1 MLELTCAARCRHI
14 RLTILK
20 AITMRKSGCWAL
32 ARCFVLIAFI
42 GGSLGVRQA
51 YADAPA
57 DALKSLE
64 GWLAKPAAER
74 AKLSEQSFASM
85 PLTKDQAAKVRAML
99 WDDHVKLIHAEREK
113 EWKDL
118 AITIGEHTLRLKE
131 RTFGTKPEH
140 GWNLFISM
148 HGGGNAAPR
157 VNDQQWENQ
166 IKLYTP
172 KDSLYIA
179 PRAPTNTWN
188 LWHEA
193 HIDDLFNR
201 LIEDAIVLG
210 EVDPN
215 HVYIMG
221 YSAGGDGVY
230 QLAPRMADRL
240 AAAAMMAGHPNDAS
254 PPGLRNIG
262 FTLHVGGKDT
272 AYNRN
277 KVAEKWGIDLDA
289 LAAQDPGGY
298 VHKLVIHQDRPHWMN
313 REDAV
318 AVEWMAG
325 FTRNPIPDKV
335 VWKQSTVT
343 HDRFYWLAVPA
354 GQAKAGAL
362 VIAKHGKQNID
373 IEKTEDVSRLN
384 LLLNDSMIDLDQP
397 VVVTMKGREL
407 FKGVALRTISSLQAT
422 LADRGDPLQIFDS
435 SVTVQI
441 PDGQ

>member
-1 MLELTCAARCRHI
+1 MQTPKRFGLSICAIAV
-14 RLTILK
+14 
-20 AITMRKSGCWAL
+20 AL
-32 ARCFVLIAFI
+32 VGLLFAP
-42 GGSLGVRQA
+42 RQA
-51 YADAPA
+51 QADAAA
-57 DALKSLE
+57 DAIQSLDS
-64 GWLAKPAAER
+64 WLTKPSAER
-74 AKLSEQSFASM
+74 GKLAEQAFASV
-85 PLTKDQAAKVRAML
+85 PLSKDQAATARAML
-99 WDDHVKLIHAEREK
+99 WKDHVKLIHAEREK
-113 EWKDL
+113 EWKDE

-131 RTFGTKPEH
+131 RTFGTKPAN
-140 GWNLFISM
+140 GWNLYISM

-157 VNDQQWENQ
+157 VNDQQWDNQ
-166 IKLYTP
+166 IKLYSP

-210 EVDPN
+210 DVDPN

-230 QLAPRMADRL
+230 QLAPRMADRW

-254 PPGLRNIG
+254 PLSLRNIG

-289 LAAQDPGGY
+289 LATEDPGGY
-298 VHKLVIHQDRPHWMN
+298 PHKLQIHQDRPHWMN

-318 AVEWMAG
+318 AVDWMAG
-325 FTRNPIPDKV
+325 FTRNPVPDKV

-354 GQAKAGAL
+354 GEAKAGAL
-362 VIAKHGKQNID
+362 VTVKRDKQKFE
-373 IEKTEDVSRLN
+373 IEKAEDVAN
-384 LLLNDSMIDLDQP
+384 VKIMLNDAMVDLSQP
-397 VVVTMKGREL
+397 IVVSMKGKTV
-407 FKGVALRTISSLQAT
+407 FNGQALRTIANLDGT
-422 LADRGDPLQIFDS
+422 LEGRGDPDQVFDA
-435 SVTVQI
+435 SVTVRTNGT
-441 PDGQ
+441 D

>member
-1 MLELTCAARCRHI
+1 
-14 RLTILK
+14 
-20 AITMRKSGCWAL
+20 MRNRTTFWLPVWIVAFL
-32 ARCFVLIAFI
+32 FVA
-42 GGSLGVRQA
+42 SVR
-51 YADAPA
+51 ADGPA
-57 DALKSLE
+57 DAVKGLE
-64 GWLAKPAAER
+64 AWLAKPAAER
-74 AKLSEQSFASM
+74 GKISDQAFSSV
-85 PLTKDQAAKVRAML
+85 PLTKEDAQKARKLL
-99 WDDHVKLIHAEREK
+99 WDDHVKMIRAEREK

-118 AITIGEHTLRLKE
+118 AITIGDHTLKLKE
-131 RTFGTKPEH
+131 KTFGTKPEK

-157 VNDQQWENQ
+157 VNDSQWENQ
-166 IKLYTP
+166 IKLYQP

-215 HVYIMG
+215 RVYIMG

-230 QLAPRMADRL
+230 QLAPRMADHL

-254 PPGLRNIG
+254 PLGLRNIG

-289 LAAQDPGGY
+289 LSAEDPGGY
-298 VHKLVIHQDRPHWMN
+298 PHKLVIHPDRPHWMN
-313 REDAV
+313 REDVV
-318 AVEWMAG
+318 AVDWMLG
-325 FTRNPIPDKV
+325 FTRNPLPDKV

-343 HDRFYWLAVPA
+343 HDRFYWLAVPKA
-354 GQAKAGAL
+354 DAKPGTVITVKRDGQKFNVERLEDLPRVTVMVSDAMVDMDQPITVSVK
-362 VIAKHGKQNID
+362 GKQLF
-373 IEKTEDVSRLN
+373 SG
-384 LLLNDSMIDLDQP
+384 
-397 VVVTMKGREL
+397 VVR
-407 FKGVALRTISSLQAT
+407 RTISSIAGT
-422 LADRGDPLQIFDS
+422 LDGRGDPYQVFDG
-435 SVTVQI
+435 SVTVTLAEE
-441 PDGQ
+441 GK